1 MKNKTLL
8 FCLLLLTGGFTYYQ
22 MDETDLA
29 HWDKKVKLAWTDYK
43 AVCKP
48 TDSLPAHSHILLD
61 FQYQIKTDSLH
72 MTLRNILV
80 RKKSWYQPALKSKEL
95 LNSEQGYF
103 DIAEINTR
111 KMRRTLYTYP
121 IPYGSA
127 NATVSSLYRTTI
139 KDRNY
144 EQKKYREETRYGKN
158 KAKQAEW
165 DAKIKKELIELD
177 KFNQEYVNIKLLKK

>member
-1 MKNKTLL
+1 MKNKLIY
-8 FCLLLLTGGFTYYQ
+8 FSLLLLTASFTYFQ
-22 MDETDLA
+22 MDETDLV
-29 HWDKKVKLAWTDYK
+29 HWNKKTKLVWEDFKGTA
-43 AVCKP
+43 KP
-48 TDSLPAHSHILLD
+48 TDSLPVHSHILLD

-80 RKKSWYQPALKSKEL
+80 RKRSWYKPAEKSKEL
-95 LNSEQGYF
+95 LNSEQGFF

-144 EQKKYREETRYGKN
+144 EQKKYREETKYGKN
-158 KAKQAEW
+158 KVKQAEW
-165 DAKIKKELIELD
+165 DAKLKKELIELD